1 MRAIGFSAV
10 VSSAH
15 LPEIHSADA
24 DRQDHN
30 KPLEG
35 SDVSQE
41 PEGDGSLLGLLA
53 GIGVGLLVG
62 AAIALIAAPQ
72 SGETTREQLREG
84 AEEVLG
90 SIKESVDDLRVK
102 LDEVRAAIRR
112 RGQGGPEEDD
122 GQQGGPFPAAG

>member
-1 MRAIGFSAV
+1 M
-10 VSSAH
+10 
-15 LPEIHSADA
+15 
-24 DRQDHN
+24 
-30 KPLEG
+30 
-35 SDVSQE
+35 SQE
-41 PEGDGSLLGLLA
+41 PDGDGSLLGLLA

-72 SGETTREQLREG
+72 SGEATREQLREG

-112 RGQGGPEEDD
+112 RAQGGAEEDD
-122 GQQGGPFPAAG
+122 GQPGGPLPAVG